1 MKLLHAVPASNGSM
15 TFYVP
20 KGQYGFFQIVFDL
33 DAAAGV
39 TITRAQ
45 LGNIKFNWQG
55 SDVFNVDAELLSLLG
70 NVYGGISEFTAV
82 AGGATRCSIFIP
94 CGAYW
99 DSQNIYDIHDN
110 DRVYFE
116 LTFPLLTAAVIDS
129 GFVKVYGKN
138 KVGVMNYLFNI
149 MPRPVVSSGAAVLS
163 DTYEINNVI
172 SIYMKNPAA
181 LVSDIQIDKNNQTIY
196 NAPTTE
202 IQAYS
207 DWIHQLETTN
217 TTLALEFAESKD
229 IREAL
234 GSTVRY
240 QMTFTGAGT
249 LAQYFAFVEFT
260 PEKANASALRARRA
274 LGVVTTPSTTP
285 TGGNRAALKVK
296 EQRVLNAVD

>member
-1 MKLLHAVPASNGSM
+1 MKLLHAVPALNGSL

-39 TITRAQ
+39 TITRAN

-70 NVYGGISEFTAV
+70 NVYGGISEFSAV

-99 DSQNIYDIHDN
+99 DSQNIYDVHDN

-116 LTFPLLTAAVIDS
+116 LTFPALTAAVIDS
-129 GFVKVYGKN
+129 GFVKVYGKD

-172 SIYMKNPAA
+172 SIFMKNPAA
-181 LVSDIQIDKNNQTIY
+181 LVSNIQIDKNNRTIY

-234 GSTVRY
+234 GSSIRY

-249 LAQYFAFVEFT
+249 LAQYFAFIEFT
-260 PEKANASALRARRA
+260 PEKAQASALRARRQ
-274 LGVVTTPSTTP
+274 LGVVTVPSVGNS
-285 TGGNRAALKVK
+285 GGVK
-296 EQRVLNAVD
+296 TARDLQSSKLNYAD